1 MPTIHCPE
9 CEPEKPCDGGHIY
22 VIELGHGIEEKYP
35 YKHRLHV
42 YVGETQN
49 TVPRRMQSNRTRADK
64 ETVLTEEEARADA
77 YGDDWHFKS
86 TGIKKIRAHYVGY
99 LTDLYF
105 NLNPIPKDRDAL
117 KDAEKKLARKL
128 ERAKENGIRK
138 YHVHG
143 DGKKKKR
150 KKNKEQFSSKTA
162 LTYRDQFV
170 TDTNQNAVFT
180 AYLAKTALR

>member
-1 MPTIHCPE
+1 MFPMPTIHCPE
-9 CEPEKPCDGGHIY
+9 CEPEKSCGGGHLY
-22 VIELGHGIEEKYP
+22 VIELGHGIEDKYP

-64 ETVLTEEEARADA
+64 KTILSEEEARADA
-77 YGDDWHFKS
+77 YGDDWLFKS
-86 TGIKKIRAHYVGY
+86 KGIKKIRAHFVGY

-105 NLNPIPKDRDAL
+105 DLNPISKNRDAL

-128 ERAKENGIRK
+128 ERTKENGRRK

-143 DGKKKKR
+143 DGKKKRRRKR
-150 KKNKEQFSSKTA
+150 KKSE
-162 LTYRDQFV
+162 
-170 TDTNQNAVFT
+170 
-180 AYLAKTALR
+180 